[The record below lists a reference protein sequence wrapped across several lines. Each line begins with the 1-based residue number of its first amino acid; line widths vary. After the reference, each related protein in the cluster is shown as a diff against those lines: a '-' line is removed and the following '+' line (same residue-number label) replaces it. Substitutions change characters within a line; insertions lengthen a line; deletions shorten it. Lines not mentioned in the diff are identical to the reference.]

1 MLNCH
6 DAERLLA
13 RGLGEALGDSAM
25 DTELSQHLAECANC
39 RETLA
44 HQRRVADA
52 LRQRSDTSLPAG
64 FAGRLAARLDA
75 ETDWLGFANWRT
87 WTVRLAP
94 LAAGLLVAAALTSAS
109 PASDDTIDLYDVTET
124 WVLGTDGDVLPTTA
138 LFWQADVSDDSLLEV
153 ILTAQPDDPLDGA
166 DYDQ

>member
-6 DAERLLA
+6 DAERRLA
-13 RGLGEALGDSAM
+13 RGLGEAIGDSGM
-25 DTELSQHLAECANC
+25 DAELNQHLAECANC

-52 LRQRSDTSLPAG
+52 LAQRSDTSLPAG
-64 FAGRLAARLDA
+64 FAGRLSARLDA
-75 ETDWLGFANWRT
+75 ESDWLGSTNWRT

-94 LAAGLLVAAALTSAS
+94 LAAGLLVAAALTIE
-109 PASDDTIDLYDVTET
+109 PAAADDTIDLYDVTET
-124 WVLGTDGDVLPTTA
+124 WTLGTDVDVLPTTA
-138 LFWQADVSDDSLLEV
+138 LFWQADVSDESLLEV
-153 ILTAQPDDPLDGA
+153 ILTTQPDDPLDGA